1 MPVSDGRLA
10 VTTVVL
16 VDDQGLVRA
25 GFRALLDSE
34 DDIEVVGQAADGQ
47 AGLELVRRLRPD
59 IVLMD
64 IRMPVLDGLAATA
77 RITSDADLADTRVV
91 VLTTFELD
99 EYVFGAL
106 RAGASG
112 FLLKDVEPTDLLTA
126 VRVVA
131 GGEAL
136 LAPRLTRRL
145 IEAFVA
151 GGGAGALG
159 AGPAGEAQRAAAAA
173 VGRAH
178 PPRARGADARRAGTV
193 QRRDRR
199 AAGRLAADRQDPRR
213 AAVRQ
218 ARGARPRAAGGD
230 RLRVRA
236 GRRRLPAPM
245 ATAATPRPR
254 PRRAG
259 SRSSRRR
266 RRRSAAGRGGA
277 AARPARPSRPGTPA
291 SRARSTASPR
301 SLVTSFIAKPSS

>member
-1 MPVSDGRLA
+1 M
-10 VTTVVL
+10 TTVVL

-34 DDIEVVGQAADGQ
+34 DEIEVVGQAADGQ

-77 RITSDADLADTRVV
+77 QITSDPELADTRVI

-112 FLLKDVEPTDLLTA
+112 FLLKDVEPVDLLNA
-126 VRVVA
+126 VTVVA

-151 GGGAGALG
+151 GGGGPGA
-159 AGPAGEAQRAAAAA
+159 PVGEAQRQAAERLRELTAREREVLTL
-173 VGRAH
+173 VGRGLSNNEIAERLVLSPLTAKTH
-178 PPRARGADARRAGTV
+178 VARLFAKLGA
-193 QRRDRR
+193 RDRAQLVV
-199 AAGRLAADRQDPRR
+199 AAYE
-213 AAVRQ
+213 
-218 ARGARPRAAGGD
+218 AG
-230 RLRVRA
+230 VVV
-236 GRRRLPAPM
+236 
-245 ATAATPRPR
+245 
-254 PRRAG
+254 
-259 SRSSRRR
+259 
-266 RRRSAAGRGGA
+266 
-277 AARPARPSRPGTPA
+277 PG
-291 SRARSTASPR
+291 
-301 SLVTSFIAKPSS
+301 V